1 MKAMVTHFCD
11 KTMFFPWVPFIQMHL
26 VINIFVIYQLGLGFK
41 LKNSLWRELCG
52 YLLIKKPFVNNYE
65 LLKLKNMDWLFGWTI
80 TNGKIY
86 IDSHFKFVIGI
97 KYTL

>member
-1 MKAMVTHFCD
+1 M
-11 KTMFFPWVPFIQMHL
+11 

-65 LLKLKNMDWLFGWTI
+65 LLKLKIWIGYLAGPSQME
-80 TNGKIY
+80 
-86 IDSHFKFVIGI
+86 KFILIHISNLLLGFNIHCNI
-97 KYTL
+97 KW